1 MLRSKQIR
9 ILNVFHFYGH
19 SFCVYLKKKKKSAAE
34 MEIFSIDAGLALK
47 NKSQV
52 LVILVF
58 ETLRFIGAEGL
69 LPLC

>member
-1 MLRSKQIR
+1 MAI
-9 ILNVFHFYGH
+9 HF
-19 SFCVYLKKKKKSAAE
+19 VYIFFFKKSAAE

-58 ETLRFIGAEGL
+58 ETLKFIGAEGL

>member
-1 MLRSKQIR
+1 MAI
-9 ILNVFHFYGH
+9 HF
-19 SFCVYLKKKKKSAAE
+19 VYFFFFLSAAE
-34 MEIFSIDAGLALK
+34 VEIFSIDAGLALK

>member
-9 ILNVFHFYGH
+9 ILNVFHLLLWPFILCIYI
-19 SFCVYLKKKKKSAAE
+19 FLSAAE
-34 MEIFSIDAGLALK
+34 VEIFSIDAGLALK

>member
-1 MLRSKQIR
+1 MAI
-9 ILNVFHFYGH
+9 HF
-19 SFCVYLKKKKKSAAE
+19 VYIFFFFKKSAAE

-58 ETLRFIGAEGL
+58 ETLKFIGAEGL